1 MLFLYLTL
9 LFVFQLYKRTITKS
23 RWRSVRKQNQVMIP
37 KRLHVTRYN
46 DPCYYSFKLSR
57 RFWLAPS
64 IRWKIYLET
73 NFKPFA
79 PSLSLYMW
87 TMRCFLSFQWRIFFF
102 FLRNR
107 RKLFLSTVIKTR
119 QNFKRYTVPLFVAY
133 NKNQ

>member
-23 RWRSVRKQNQVMIP
+23 RWRSVRKQSQVMIP

-64 IRWKIYLET
+64 IRWKICLET
-73 NFKPFA
+73 YILTCSRLACLFICGRWNAF
-79 PSLSLYMW
+79 
-87 TMRCFLSFQWRIFFF
+87 FLFSEGFFF

-119 QNFKRYTVPLFVAY
+119 QNFKRYTVQLFVAY